1 VRHPF
6 LMLTG
11 ARSGRA
17 LQRAGFLLVAAAGI
31 AGAAALVDAS
41 ASDTLRMATADGRG
55 VVLLPV
61 ADSTGRVQSASGAVY
76 ARTYET
82 ADHRMHE
89 VTFKGQA
96 YRAATPLTGPSSRIL
111 FDPSQRKFRMLLP
124 SIRVSCASRDQAD
137 EFARLTRA
145 ERLRF
150 FERLGF
156 AILFL
161 PDAVHPAEAAEKVNA
176 ASGRETASLR
186 IRRQPPQW
194 K

>member
-1 VRHPF
+1 
-6 LMLTG
+6 MLTG

-17 LQRAGFLLVAAAGI
+17 LRRAGFLLVAAAGI
-31 AGAAALVDAS
+31 AGPAAPVDAS
-41 ASDTLRMATADGRG
+41 ASDTPRMDTPRMATAEGRG

-61 ADSTGRVQSASGAVY
+61 ADSTGRVQAPSGPVY
-76 ARTYET
+76 ASTYET
-82 ADHRMHE
+82 ADHRIHE
-89 VTFKGQA
+89 VTFKG
-96 YRAATPLTGPSSRIL
+96 RAHRATTPLSGPASRIL
-111 FDPSQRKFRMLLP
+111 FDPSRRKFRMLLP
-124 SIRVSCASRDQAD
+124 SIRVACASRDQAD

-186 IRRQPPQW
+186 IRRRPPQW